1 MQRLGEKCGLGCL
14 AALLM
19 AALPAAGQHR
29 SEATD
34 PPNILLVTIDTLR
47 ADHLSCYGYPRKTS
61 PHMDALAAQGVRFEH
76 AYCTIPLTGPSHV
89 SLFSSRYPQE
99 HGVRINGVPIPKDSK
114 WMYLPQILQRFG
126 YFNAAFVSA
135 WPLVSHLT
143 GFSHWFQVYDQEMKR
158 RYQFLSSS
166 RFAEDVTPRAIAWL
180 KDQRVEPFFLW
191 VHYFDPHAPY
201 HLRKDFADPPANG
214 HAAAPRPQAD
224 AAMRD
229 RIRRYDSE
237 IGYVDHH
244 LGLLLRALDKA
255 GVADSTLLVLTSD
268 HGESLGE
275 HDYVGH
281 GRHLYDSILRVPLIV
296 RYPGPDQARESHR
309 DPGQPSGRDPH
320 DSRAYGA
327 LPQRQPP
334 IPANFVG
341 RSLAGAIQ
349 NGNSLQEHPVRF
361 LTFAGKKGWTPSW
374 LSFSWAW
381 LRYPKLP
388 LRLGWLNGPAKSV
401 WTPRDKSL
409 LIFDLAS
416 DVHELDP
423 LSVSS
428 ENDRFSEET
437 TALELWFKATDLT
450 EADMK
455 ARQAGRRNPEEPGVH
470 AIELLPA

>member
-1 MQRLGEKCGLGCL
+1 MNSTALGCL
-14 AALLM
+14 AALLI
-19 AALPAAGQHR
+19 AAVSAAGQHR

-47 ADHLSCYGYPRKTS
+47 ADHLSCYGYHRKTS
-61 PHMDALAAQGVRFEH
+61 PNMDALAAQGVRFEH

-114 WMYLPQILQRFG
+114 WLYLPQILRRFG

-143 GFSHWFQVYDQEMKR
+143 GFSHWFQVYDQDMKR
-158 RYQFLSSS
+158 SYQFLSSS
-166 RFAEDVTPRAIAWL
+166 RFAEDVTPRAISWL
-180 KDQRVEPFFLW
+180 EDQRVEPFFLW

-201 HLRKDFADPPANG
+201 HLRKRFADPATNG
-214 HAAAPRPQAD
+214 HATTPPSEVS
-224 AAMRD
+224 AAMTD

-255 GVADSTLLVLTSD
+255 GVTDSTLLVLTSD

-296 RYPGPDQARESHR
+296 RYPGHIK
-309 DPGQPSGRDPH
+309 PGKVIATPVSLLDVTPTILELSGL
-320 DSRAYGA
+320 S
-327 LPQRQPP
+327 QRQPP

-349 NGNSLQEHPVRF
+349 NGSSLQEHPVRF

-388 LRLGWLNGPAKSV
+388 LRLGWLNGPTKSV
-401 WTPRDKSL
+401 WTPREKSL
-409 LIFDLAS
+409 LIYDLAS
-416 DVHELDP
+416 DLHELDP

-428 ENDRFSEET
+428 ENDRFAEET
-437 TALELWFKATDLT
+437 SALEIWFKATDLT

-455 ARQAGRRNPEEPGVH
+455 RAERDEEILKSLGYTQ
-470 AIELLPA
+470 

>member
-1 MQRLGEKCGLGCL
+1 MNPTALGCL
-14 AALLM
+14 TALLM
-19 AALPAAGQHR
+19 LAMPATGQHR
-29 SEATD
+29 SVSTN

-47 ADHLSCYGYPRKTS
+47 ADHLSCYGYHRRTS
-61 PHMDALAAQGVRFEH
+61 PTIDALAAEGVRFEQ

-89 SLFSSRYPQE
+89 SLFSGRYPQE

-114 WMYLPQILQRFG
+114 WLYLPQILQRFG

-135 WPLVSHLT
+135 WPLASHLT
-143 GFSHWFQVYDQEMKR
+143 GLSPWFQIYDQDMKR
-158 RYQFLSSS
+158 RYQFLNSS
-166 RFAEDVTPRAIAWL
+166 RFAEDVTPQAIAWL
-180 KDQRVEPFFLW
+180 HNQRVEPFFLW

-214 HAAAPRPQAD
+214 KAATTPPEVST
-224 AAMRD
+224 AMKN

-237 IGYVDHH
+237 ISYVDHH

-255 GVADSTLLVLTSD
+255 GVRDSTLLILTAD

-275 HDYVGH
+275 HDYIGH
-281 GRHLYDSILRVPLIV
+281 GRHLYDSILRVPLIL
-296 RYPGPDQARESHR
+296 RYPGRIE
-309 DPGQPSGRDPH
+309 PGKVIDNPVSLLDVTPTILELSG
-320 DSRAYGA
+320 
-327 LPQRQPP
+327 LTQRQPS

-349 NGNSLQEHPVRF
+349 NGNSLPDHPVRF
-361 LTFAGKKGWTPSW
+361 LTFAGKKGWAPSW

-381 LRYPKLP
+381 LRYPQLP
-388 LRLGWLNGPAKSV
+388 LRLGWVNGLTKSV
-401 WTPRDKSL
+401 WTPREKSL
-409 LIFDLAS
+409 LIYDLAR

-428 ENDRFSEET
+428 ENDRFAEET
-437 TALELWFKATDLT
+437 TALEIWFKATNLT

-455 ARQAGRRNPEEPGVH
+455 RAKRDEEILKSLGYTQ
-470 AIELLPA
+470 